1 MEPPEIY
8 LIPPRG
14 ISHEELERLNAEA
27 DKSTDELQLEQKNVE
42 DLRQLPE
49 AIKDAVLVNKSLSKD
64 MQRKRPR

>member
-14 ISHEELERLNAEA
+14 ISREELERMNAEA
-27 DKSTDELQLEQKNVE
+27 RKSADELQQEQQNVK

-49 AIKDAVLVNKSLSKD
+49 AIKDAVQVNKSLSKGK
-64 MQRKRPR
+64 QRKC

>member
-14 ISHEELERLNAEA
+14 ISREELERLNAEA
-27 DKSTDELQLEQKNVE
+27 DKSIDELQLEQKKVK